1 MDKRITIMTELNLT
15 FLPERIKAHK
25 AALVQIVRPPVCT
38 ERAQHYTAMY
48 QQHQDKP
55 LPVRRALAL
64 AYHLANRTLWIKHD
78 ELIVGNQA
86 SQVRAAPFFPEYTVS
101 WIEKEI
107 DDLADRPGAGFSVSP
122 QDKAVM
128 HEICPWWRGQTVQ
141 DRCYGMFTDEQKELL
156 ASGIIKAEGNMTS
169 GDAHLAV
176 NFPLL
181 LEKGLDGLRA
191 KVAERR
197 ARLLLT
203 DQGDLHKEQFLKAI
217 DITFSALS
225 EHILRYAALA
235 SQMAQEES
243 RPARRDELL
252 AIAANCEHI
261 AHQPPASFW
270 QALQLCYFVQLVLQI
285 ESNGHSVSFG
295 RLDQYLYPWYR
306 RDVELEQTLER
317 ERAIE
322 LLQSCWLKLLEVN
335 KIRSGSHSKA
345 SAGSPL
351 YQNVTIGGQ
360 RLLNGEPVDAVNPLS
375 WAVLESCGRLRSTQ
389 PNLSVRYH
397 AGMSNEFLDAC
408 VQVIRCGF
416 GMPAFNNDEIV
427 IDEFIKLGVSR
438 EDAYDYAAI
447 GCIETAVGGKWGY
460 RCTGMSFINFARV
473 MLAALEGGRDA
484 TTGKVFLPQEK
495 ALSAGNFSHFSEVM
509 DAWDNQIRYYT
520 RKSIEIECVVD
531 TVLEENAHDIL
542 CSALVDDCIE
552 RGKSIKQGGAKY
564 DWVSGLQVGI
574 ANLGNSLAA
583 VRRMVFEQGVVTQP
597 QLAQALNNDFEGLT
611 GEQLRQRL
619 INSAP
624 KYGNDDDDVDLLL
637 ARAYQTYIDEL
648 KHYHNT
654 RFGRGP
660 IGGTYYA
667 GTSSISANVPFGAA
681 TMATPDGRKARTPLA
696 EGASPASGTDRLGP
710 TAVINSVGKL
720 PVAKILGGVLLNQK
734 LNPSTLDNLRDRQK
748 LMQMLR
754 TFFEVHKGWHVQY
767 NIVSRETLLD
777 AKAHPDKY
785 RDLVVRVAGYSAF
798 FTALSPD
805 AQDDIIARTEHTL

>member
-1 MDKRITIMTELNLT
+1 MTELNLD

-169 GDAHLAV
+169 GDAQLAV

-583 VRRMVFEQGVVTQP
+583 VRRLVFEQGVVTQP

>member
-1 MDKRITIMTELNLT
+1 MTELNLT

-128 HEICPWWRGQTVQ
+128 HEVCPWWRGQTVQ

-191 KVAERR
+191 KVVERR

-235 SQMAQEES
+235 SKMAQEES

-495 ALSAGNFSHFSEVM
+495 ALSAGNFSYFSEVM

-583 VRRMVFEQGVVTQP
+583 VRRLVFEQGVVTQP

>member
-1 MDKRITIMTELNLT
+1 MTELNLS

-38 ERAQHYTAMY
+38 ERAQHYTAVY

-64 AYHLANRTLWIKHD
+64 AHHLANRTIWIKHD

-122 QDKAVM
+122 EDKAVM

-181 LEKGLDGLRA
+181 LENGLDGLRA
-191 KVAERR
+191 RVAERR

-203 DQGDLHKEQFLKAI
+203 DQDDLHKEQFLKAI

-225 EHILRYAALA
+225 EHIQRFAALA
-235 SQMAQEES
+235 ARMAQEER

-252 AIAANCEHI
+252 AISANCEHI

-397 AGMSNEFLDAC
+397 AGMSNDFLDAC

-520 RKSIEIECVVD
+520 CKSIEIECVVD

-583 VRRMVFEQGVVTQP
+583 VRRLVFEQGVVTQP
-597 QLAQALNNDFEGLT
+597 QLAQALNDDFSGLT

-648 KHYHNT
+648 KQYHNT

>member
-1 MDKRITIMTELNLT
+1 MTLMQLNT
-15 FLPERIKAHK
+15 LPERIRAHK
-25 AALVQIVRPPVCT
+25 QALISIVKPPICT
-38 ERAQHYTAMY
+38 ERALHYTQIY
-48 QQHQDKP
+48 QQHMDKP

-64 AYHLANRTLWIKHD
+64 AHHLAQRTIWIKHD
-78 ELIVGNQA
+78 ELIIGNQA
-86 SQVRAAPFFPEYTVS
+86 SEVRAAPIFPEYTVS

-107 DDLADRPGAGFSVSP
+107 DELADRPGAGFAVSEAN
-122 QDKAVM
+122 KRVL
-128 HEICPWWRGQTVQ
+128 HEVCPWWRGQTVQ
-141 DRCYGMFTDEQKELL
+141 DRCYGMFTDEQKALL

-181 LEKGLDGLRA
+181 LAKGLDGLREQ
-191 KVAERR
+191 VRERR
-197 ARLLLT
+197 TRIDLT
-203 DQGDLHKEQFLKAI
+203 QLADLHGEQFLKAI
-217 DITFSALS
+217 DIVLEAVSL
-225 EHILRYAALA
+225 HIVRFADLARTMAAD
-235 SQMAQEES
+235 EPRES
-243 RPARRDELL
+243 RRDELL
-252 AIAANCEHI
+252 AIAENCELI
-261 AHQPPASFW
+261 AHQPPRTFW
-270 QALQLCYFVQLVLQI
+270 QALQLCYFIQLLLQI

-295 RLDQYLYPWYR
+295 RMDQYLYPFWR
-306 RDVELEQTLER
+306 RDVELQQTLHR
-317 ERAIE
+317 EQGIE

-360 RLLNGEPVDAVNPLS
+360 VWHNGQIHDAVNPLS
-375 WAVLESCGRLRSTQ
+375 YAILESCGRLRSTQ

-397 AGMSNEFLDAC
+397 AGMSDDFLEAC

-427 IDEFIKLGVSR
+427 IPAFIALGV
-438 EDAYDYAAI
+438 EPADAYDYAAI

-484 TTGKVFLPQEK
+484 TSGEVFLAQNE
-495 ALSAGNFSHFSEVM
+495 ALSAGNFRHFDDVTA
-509 DAWDNQIRYYT
+509 AWDRQIRYYT
-520 RKSIEIECVVD
+520 RKSIEIEYVVD
-531 TVLEENAHDIL
+531 TMLEENVPDIL

-552 RGKSIKQGGAKY
+552 RAKSIKQGGAKY

-583 VRRMVFEQGVVTQP
+583 VKKLVFEQGLIGQQ
-597 QLAQALNNDFEGLT
+597 QLAAALAADFDGLSH
-611 GEQLRQRL
+611 EQLRQRL

-624 KYGNDDDDVDLLL
+624 KYGNDDESVDALLV
-637 ARAYQTYIDEL
+637 RAYQTYIDEL
-648 KHYHNT
+648 KQYHNP
-654 RFGRGP
+654 RYGRGP
-660 IGGTYYA
+660 IGGKYYA

-681 TMATPDGRKARTPLA
+681 TMATPDGRKAHTPLA
-696 EGASPASGTDRLGP
+696 EGASPASGTDHLGP

-720 PVAKILGGVLLNQK
+720 PVGAILGGVLLNQK
-734 LNPSTLDNLRDRQK
+734 LNPSTLENDGDRQK
-748 LMQMLR
+748 LMALLR
-754 TFFEVHKGWHVQY
+754 TFFEVHKGWHIQY
-767 NIVSRETLLD
+767 NIVSRETLLA
-777 AKAHPDKY
+777 AKQHPDQY

>member
-1 MDKRITIMTELNLT
+1 MTELNLD

-64 AYHLANRTLWIKHD
+64 AHHLANRTIWIKHD

-107 DDLADRPGAGFSVSP
+107 DDLADRLGAGFSVSP

-128 HEICPWWRGQTVQ
+128 HEVCPWWRGQTVQ

-225 EHILRYAALA
+225 EHIQRFAALA

-261 AHQPPASFW
+261 AQQPPASFW

-360 RLLNGEPVDAVNPLS
+360 HLLNGEPVDAVNPLS

-583 VRRMVFEQGVVTQP
+583 VRRLVFEQGTVTQP
-597 QLAQALNNDFEGLT
+597 QLAQALSNDFEGLN

-648 KHYHNT
+648 KQYHNT

>member
-1 MDKRITIMTELNLT
+1 MTELNLA

-64 AYHLANRTLWIKHD
+64 AHHLANRTIWIKHD

-128 HEICPWWRGQTVQ
+128 HEVCPWWRGQTVQ

-225 EHILRYAALA
+225 EHIQRFAALA

-360 RLLNGEPVDAVNPLS
+360 HLLNGEPVDAVNPLS

-438 EDAYDYAAI
+438 KDAYDYAAI

-583 VRRMVFEQGVVTQP
+583 VRRLVFEQGTVTQP
-597 QLAQALNNDFEGLT
+597 QLAQALSNDFEGLT

-648 KHYHNT
+648 KQYHNT

>member
-1 MDKRITIMTELNLT
+1 
-15 FLPERIKAHK
+15 
-25 AALVQIVRPPVCT
+25 
-38 ERAQHYTAMY
+38 AQHYTAVY

-64 AYHLANRTLWIKHD
+64 AHHLANRTIWIKHD

-181 LEKGLDGLRA
+181 LENGLDGLRA

-217 DITFSALS
+217 DITFRALS
-225 EHILRYAALA
+225 EHIQQYAALA
-235 SQMAQEES
+235 ARMAQEER

-252 AIAANCEHI
+252 AISANCEHI

-397 AGMSNEFLDAC
+397 AGMSNDFLDAC

-484 TTGKVFLPQEK
+484 TTGKVFLPQEQ

-509 DAWDNQIRYYT
+509 DAWDRQIRYYT

-583 VRRMVFEQGVVTQP
+583 VRRLVFEQGVVTQP
-597 QLAQALNNDFEGLT
+597 QLAQALNDDFSGLT

-648 KHYHNT
+648 KQYHNT

>member
-1 MDKRITIMTELNLT
+1 MTELNLT

-38 ERAQHYTAMY
+38 ERAQHYTAIY

-235 SQMAQEES
+235 SKMAQEES

-261 AHQPPASFW
+261 AHKPPASFW

-484 TTGKVFLPQEK
+484 TSGKVFLSQEK

-583 VRRMVFEQGVVTQP
+583 VRRLVFEQGVVTQP

>member
-1 MDKRITIMTELNLT
+1 MTELNLT

-122 QDKAVM
+122 QDKTVM

-345 SAGSPL
+345 SASSPL

>member
-1 MDKRITIMTELNLT
+1 MTELNLA

-64 AYHLANRTLWIKHD
+64 AHHLANRTIWIKHD

-128 HEICPWWRGQTVQ
+128 HEVCPWWRGQTVQ

-203 DQGDLHKEQFLKAI
+203 EQGDLHKEQFLKAI

-225 EHILRYAALA
+225 EHIQRFAALA

-583 VRRMVFEQGVVTQP
+583 VRRLVFEQGTVTQP
-597 QLAQALNNDFEGLT
+597 QLAQALSNDFEGLN

-648 KHYHNT
+648 KQYHNT

>member
-1 MDKRITIMTELNLT
+1 MTELNLT

-86 SQVRAAPFFPEYTVS
+86 SQVRAAPFFPEYTVN

-122 QDKAVM
+122 QDKTVM

-317 ERAIE
+317 ELAIE

-531 TVLEENAHDIL
+531 TVLEENAHDII

-583 VRRMVFEQGVVTQP
+583 VRRLVFEQGVVTQP

>member
-1 MDKRITIMTELNLT
+1 M
-15 FLPERIKAHK
+15 
-25 AALVQIVRPPVCT
+25 
-38 ERAQHYTAMY
+38 
-48 QQHQDKP
+48 
-55 LPVRRALAL
+55 
-64 AYHLANRTLWIKHD
+64 
-78 ELIVGNQA
+78 
-86 SQVRAAPFFPEYTVS
+86 
-101 WIEKEI
+101 
-107 DDLADRPGAGFSVSP
+107 
-122 QDKAVM
+122 
-128 HEICPWWRGQTVQ
+128 
-141 DRCYGMFTDEQKELL
+141 
-156 ASGIIKAEGNMTS
+156 
-169 GDAHLAV
+169 
-176 NFPLL
+176 
-181 LEKGLDGLRA
+181 
-191 KVAERR
+191 
-197 ARLLLT
+197 
-203 DQGDLHKEQFLKAI
+203 
-217 DITFSALS
+217 
-225 EHILRYAALA
+225 
-235 SQMAQEES
+235 
-243 RPARRDELL
+243 
-252 AIAANCEHI
+252 
-261 AHQPPASFW
+261 
-270 QALQLCYFVQLVLQI
+270 
-285 ESNGHSVSFG
+285 
-295 RLDQYLYPWYR
+295 
-306 RDVELEQTLER
+306 
-317 ERAIE
+317 
-322 LLQSCWLKLLEVN
+322 
-335 KIRSGSHSKA
+335 
-345 SAGSPL
+345 
-351 YQNVTIGGQ
+351 TIGGQ

-509 DAWDNQIRYYT
+509 NAWDNQIRYYT

-583 VRRMVFEQGVVTQP
+583 VRRLVFEQGVVTQP

>member
-1 MDKRITIMTELNLT
+1 
-15 FLPERIKAHK
+15 
-25 AALVQIVRPPVCT
+25 
-38 ERAQHYTAMY
+38 
-48 QQHQDKP
+48 
-55 LPVRRALAL
+55 
-64 AYHLANRTLWIKHD
+64 
-78 ELIVGNQA
+78 
-86 SQVRAAPFFPEYTVS
+86 
-101 WIEKEI
+101 
-107 DDLADRPGAGFSVSP
+107 
-122 QDKAVM
+122 M

-235 SQMAQEES
+235 SKMAQEES

-261 AHQPPASFW
+261 AHKPPASFW

-484 TTGKVFLPQEK
+484 TSGKVFLSQEK

>member
-1 MDKRITIMTELNLT
+1 MTELNLT

-122 QDKAVM
+122 QDKDVM

-235 SQMAQEES
+235 SKMAQEES

-252 AIAANCEHI
+252 AIAANCKHI

-484 TTGKVFLPQEK
+484 TSGKVFLPQEK

-583 VRRMVFEQGVVTQP
+583 VRRLVFEQGVVTQP